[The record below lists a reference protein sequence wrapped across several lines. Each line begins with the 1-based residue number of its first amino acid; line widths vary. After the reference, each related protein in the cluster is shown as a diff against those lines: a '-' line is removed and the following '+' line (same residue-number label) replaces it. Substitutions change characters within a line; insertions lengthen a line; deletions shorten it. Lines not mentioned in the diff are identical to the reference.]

1 MQKKLIAASAAALA
15 LSAGANAQE
24 VVKIGYVGPLS
35 GQSAHLGT
43 DTGNGAQMAVDDLNA
58 KGFKIN
64 GKAVKFV
71 LLSEDDAGEPKQATS
86 AAQKLVD
93 SKVNGVIGHQT
104 SGTSIPASKIY
115 YDAGIPQISASA
127 TSPTYTHQGFNT
139 TFRVVAND
147 YKLGASL
154 GDYAGKKLGA
164 KKIAVIDDRTAY
176 GQGVANEF
184 MKAAKKVPGVQIVG
198 KEFTNDKATDFNAIL
213 TSIKAK
219 NPDLIFFGGM
229 DSVGGPMIRQI
240 KNLGIKAKF
249 MGGDGI
255 CTEALP
261 KLAGNADDI
270 VTCAEAGGVTPEQE
284 KKIDEFAARYK
295 KRFGKDVQIYAP
307 YGYDAVM
314 AMATAM
320 ADAKSADPAKYLPSL
335 FKVKYQGNSGL
346 IAFDQ
351 YGDIKDGA
359 LTLFTFKNGKK
370 SRIEV
375 VK

>member
-1 MQKKLIAASAAALA
+1 MRIKLIAASVA
-15 LSAGANAQE
+15 LSLAGGVHAQE
-24 VVKIGYVGPLS
+24 TVKIGYVGPLS

-43 DTGNGAQMAVDDLNA
+43 DTGNGARMAVDDLNA
-58 KGFKIN
+58 KNFKIN

-71 LLSEDDAGEPKQATS
+71 LLSEDDAGEPKQATA

-115 YDAGIPQISASA
+115 FDAGIPQISASA
-127 TSPTYTHQGFNT
+127 TSPVYTHQKFNT

-147 YKLGASL
+147 NKLGASL
-154 GDYAGKKLGA
+154 GQYAVGKLGA

-176 GQGVANEF
+176 GQGVADEF
-184 MKAAKKVPGVQIVG
+184 MKAARKASGVQIVA

-213 TSIKAK
+213 TSIRSK
-219 NPDLIFFGGM
+219 NPDLVFFGGM
-229 DSVGGPMIRQI
+229 DSVGGPLLRQM
-240 KNLGIKAKF
+240 KALGIKAKL

-255 CTEALP
+255 CTEAMP
-261 KLAGNADDI
+261 KLAGNADEV

-284 KKIDEFAARYK
+284 KKIVEFGERYK

-320 ADAKSADPAKYLPSL
+320 ADAKSADPAKYLPFL
-335 FKVKYQGNSGL
+335 FKVKYQGNSGT

-359 LTLFTFKNGKK
+359 LTLFTFKDGKK
-370 SRIEV
+370 SRLEV
-375 VK
+375 IK